1 MSQVVIDEFTK
12 AVKAKL
18 REAFDI
24 YGITVPVEAVRV
36 RCDVRG
42 QVAGWASE
50 KPRGSGMVYG
60 LRFNHEAILKHNE
73 EMTNDTIPHEVAHIV
88 CYIKPQLGRNH
99 DAGWKAVCRRL
110 GGDDSRTHDMVLTP
124 AKIVPSRRQKYNLPD
139 GRVCEVGP
147 KHHKM
152 IQGGCT
158 TIFMRNPKTFLRA
171 EMWEH
176 YGDLDKMVAVQPRPR
191 LIPGL
196 NIIKAS
202 IPDVPAGASKR
213 ERAQAIYMKN
223 RHLERKDMIDL
234 FVRHADMTNAG
245 AATYYQNFKK
255 AGI

>member
-1 MSQVVIDEFTK
+1 MSQIIIDEFTK

-24 YGITVPVEAVRV
+24 YGITVPVDSIRV
-36 RCDVRG
+36 RCDIRG
-42 QVAGWASE
+42 QVAGWASG
-50 KPRGSGMVYG
+50 KPRAGGMVYG
-60 LRFNHEAILKHNE
+60 LRFNHEAILNHNE
-73 EMTNDTIPHEVAHIV
+73 EMTKDTIPHEVAHIV

-99 DAGWKAVCRRL
+99 DFGWKAVCRRL

-147 KHHKM
+147 KHHRM

-176 YGDLDKMVAVQPRPR
+176 YGDLSKMPVAQPQQVFS
-191 LIPGL
+191 GL
-196 NIIKAS
+196 NIVRSDIPAS
-202 IPDVPAGASKR
+202 QPGASKR
-213 ERAQAIYMKN
+213 ERAEAIYKAN
-223 RHLERKDMIDL
+223 RGLERKDMINL
-234 FVRHADMTNAG
+234 FVLHAEMTKAG
-245 AATYYQNFKK
+245 AATYYQTFKSK
-255 AGI
+255 GI